1 MSDMSNYQEQLAR
14 QAMVVKWGRVVT
26 EHDLLNIQSD
36 IEQAINSG
44 KTIKV
49 GDLQGII
56 ARRVPNTQ
64 FMFFGSVDNSDLN
77 TALRQIAPKK
87 K

>member
-56 ARRVPNTQ
+56 ARRVPNTL

>member
-14 QAMVVKWGRVVT
+14 QAMVVKWGKVVT
-26 EHDLLNIQSD
+26 ERDLLNIQSD
-36 IEQAINSG
+36 IEQVINSG
-44 KTIKV
+44 KTIKI

-56 ARRVPNTQ
+56 SRRIPNTK

>member
-44 KTIKV
+44 
-49 GDLQGII
+49 
-56 ARRVPNTQ
+56 
-64 FMFFGSVDNSDLN
+64 SVDNSDLN